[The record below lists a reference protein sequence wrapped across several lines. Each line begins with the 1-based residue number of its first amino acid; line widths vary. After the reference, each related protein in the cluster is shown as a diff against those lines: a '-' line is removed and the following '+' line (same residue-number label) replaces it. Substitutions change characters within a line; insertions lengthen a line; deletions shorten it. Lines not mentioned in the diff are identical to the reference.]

1 MRSTK
6 GQMLRDEN
14 GPGEAAKSA
23 RRRWITPLGVALAA
37 AGVFAAARLLPVGEL
52 LRALLERVAAL
63 GAWGP
68 VIVGLVYVP
77 AAVLMVPGSVLTLG
91 AGFLFEL
98 HWAVLSVIL
107 GATGGSCAAFL
118 VGRTVARGWVA
129 RRVAGNPTLAAVDE
143 AVAREGFKIV
153 LLTRL
158 SAALPYNL
166 LNYFYGITRV
176 GFWRYALATFVGM
189 LPGTVMYVYLGSG
202 ARSLA
207 EAGAGETGGATVR
220 LVIYLA
226 GLVLAVAVALY
237 VARVARRVLLEKLP
251 PGPAAPRA
259 PRAQGP
265 RGPPP
270 ER

>member
-1 MRSTK
+1 A
-6 GQMLRDEN
+6 GIL
-14 GPGEAAKSA
+14 
-23 RRRWITPLGVALAA
+23 VAT
-37 AGVFAAARLLPVGEL
+37 RLLPLGDLVREL
-52 LRALLERVAAL
+52 LASVEQL
-63 GAWGP
+63 GPWGP

-77 AAVLMVPGSVLTLG
+77 AAVLMVPGSILTLG

-107 GATGGSCAAFL
+107 GATAGSCAAFL
-118 VGRTVARGWVA
+118 VGRTVARAWVA
-129 RRVAGNPTLAAVDE
+129 SRVAGNPTLAAVDE

-176 GFWRYALATFVGM
+176 GFWRYALGTLLGM

-207 EAGAGETGGATVR
+207 QVGAGDTRGSTVR
-220 LVIYLA
+220 LVTYLA
-226 GLVLAVAVALY
+226 GLVVAVAVALY
-237 VARVARRVLLEKLP
+237 VARVARKVLHERLP
-251 PGPAAPRA
+251 SGPAGEDASQAEDHPPRA
-259 PRAQGP
+259 A
-265 RGPPP
+265 
-270 ER
+270 